1 MVIESPLIEQ
11 RPVGLCPLNH
21 PALCRGF
28 SCKTV
33 QQRIGG
39 AGFTAGNPESHDN
52 KTITERNYVVA
63 IRNEHSQNHSR
74 ERFVPV
80 KANFHIG
87 LNFFCAIIL
96 TTICGASGAQI
107 VRLASPEAVVGAPPD
122 SCRPALTGEG
132 GPVAWQ
138 VLLVHNRAALAE
150 TSRVAVDNRF
160 PLCVVD
166 TVKASDVDVG
176 VSFTP
181 IAGKIDQAAGL
192 MFRVKD
198 ANNYYVARANALEN
212 NVNLYHVVKGV
223 RRQIAGVNVS
233 VVTGKT
239 QQLGARIEGD
249 TIKVSLDGRQL
260 IAVNDRTIQGS
271 GAVGLWT
278 KADSVT
284 AFYELTISV
293 LRE

>member
-132 GPVAWQ
+132 GRLHGKYCLSTTEPRSPR
-138 VLLVHNRAALAE
+138 RA
-150 TSRVAVDNRF
+150 
-160 PLCVVD
+160 
-166 TVKASDVDVG
+166 
-176 VSFTP
+176 
-181 IAGKIDQAAGL
+181 
-192 MFRVKD
+192 
-198 ANNYYVARANALEN
+198 
-212 NVNLYHVVKGV
+212 
-223 RRQIAGVNVS
+223 
-233 VVTGKT
+233 
-239 QQLGARIEGD
+239 
-249 TIKVSLDGRQL
+249 VSLWIIAFRSAWL
-260 IAVNDRTIQGS
+260 IP
-271 GAVGLWT
+271 
-278 KADSVT
+278 
-284 AFYELTISV
+284 
-293 LRE
+293 

>member
-1 MVIESPLIEQ
+1 VKAAFHF
-11 RPVGLCPLNH
+11 GLT
-21 PALCRGF
+21 F
-28 SCKTV
+28 
-33 QQRIGG
+33 
-39 AGFTAGNPESHDN
+39 
-52 KTITERNYVVA
+52 VVA
-63 IRNEHSQNHSR
+63 SILAAS
-74 ERFVPV
+74 
-80 KANFHIG
+80 
-87 LNFFCAIIL
+87 CAA
-96 TTICGASGAQI
+96 GDAQV
-107 VRLASPEAVVGAPPD
+107 VRLASPEAVAGAPPD

-150 TSRVAVDNRF
+150 MSRVNMDYRF
-160 PLCVVD
+160 PLCIVD
-166 TVKASDVDVG
+166 TVKASDVELA

-223 RRQIAGVNVS
+223 RRQIAGADVPVL
-233 VVTGKT
+233 TGKT
-239 QQLGARIEGD
+239 QQLGVRIEGD
-249 TIKVSLDGRQL
+249 AIKVSLDGRSL
-260 IAVNDRTIQGS
+260 ISVNDRTIQGP

-284 AFYELTISV
+284 AFYELTVSV
-293 LRE
+293 LKQ

>member
-1 MVIESPLIEQ
+1 MFASRKKSKRQFRKAPGMLVSRFTEITVERLLTVKTSFRI
-11 RPVGLCPLNH
+11 
-21 PALCRGF
+21 GF
-28 SCKTV
+28 SFLSVIIFATV
-33 QQRIGG
+33 CA
-39 AGFTAGNPESHDN
+39 AGDTQ
-52 KTITERNYVVA
+52 T
-63 IRNEHSQNHSR
+63 
-74 ERFVPV
+74 
-80 KANFHIG
+80 
-87 LNFFCAIIL
+87 
-96 TTICGASGAQI
+96 
-107 VRLASPEAVVGAPPD
+107 VRLASPKAAVGAPPD

-138 VLLVHNRAALAE
+138 VLLVHNRTALAE
-150 TSRVAVDNRF
+150 MSRVSVDYRF

-166 TVKASDVDVG
+166 AVKASDVELG

-192 MFRVKD
+192 IFRFKD

-223 RRQIAGVNVS
+223 RRQIAGANVP
-233 VVTGKT
+233 VPTGKT

-249 TIKVSLDGRQL
+249 AIRVSLDGREL
-260 IAVNDRTIQGS
+260 ITVNDRTIQGS

-284 AFYELTISV
+284 AFFELTITV
-293 LRE
+293 FRE

>member
-1 MVIESPLIEQ
+1 MVL
-11 RPVGLCPLNH
+11 V
-21 PALCRGF
+21 
-28 SCKTV
+28 
-33 QQRIGG
+33 
-39 AGFTAGNPESHDN
+39 
-52 KTITERNYVVA
+52 
-63 IRNEHSQNHSR
+63 
-74 ERFVPV
+74 
-80 KANFHIG
+80 
-87 LNFFCAIIL
+87 
-96 TTICGASGAQI
+96 TICAASDTRV
-107 VRLASPEAVVGAPPD
+107 VRLASPQAVVGTPPD

-150 TSRVAVDNRF
+150 MSRVAVDNRF

-166 TVKASDVDVG
+166 TVKASDVELG

-223 RRQIAGVNVS
+223 RRQIAGVEVP
-233 VVTGKT
+233 VLTGKT
-239 QQLGARIEGD
+239 QQLGVRIEGD
-249 TIKVSLDGRQL
+249 AIKVSFDGRPL
-260 IAVNDRTIQGS
+260 INVNDRTIRGS

-278 KADSVT
+278 KADSLT
-284 AFYELTISV
+284 AFYELTVSV
-293 LRE
+293 LKE